1 VRSGG
6 ADHRHREATAAGS
19 HAPAAGEGGGVGA
32 GTNRGASRPIIVVER
47 VTRRFGTV
55 AAVQE
60 ISFTVPV
67 STVTVLIGP
76 SGSGKSTMLRIIN
89 GLERLDEGRI
99 EVDGVSLDPGGA
111 NLDAIRA
118 ETGMV
123 FQQFN
128 LFPHLSVLDNL
139 LLAPRVVRG
148 RPRAELEAEARALLR
163 KVGLGDKAD
172 RFPSR
177 LSGGEQQRTAI
188 ARALCMKPK
197 VMLFDEPTSALDP
210 EMIREVLEVMRTLA
224 REGMTM
230 VVATHEMGFARE
242 VGHEVLFLD
251 HGLLVEAGPPEQ
263 LFGNPREERTRAF
276 LSRIL

>member
-1 VRSGG
+1 MNGRAGRTVPEPG
-6 ADHRHREATAAGS
+6 ANNTAGIPMILA
-19 HAPAAGEGGGVGA
+19 EG
-32 GTNRGASRPIIVVER
+32 
-47 VTRRFGTV
+47 VTRRFGAV
-55 AAVQE
+55 AAVQD
-60 ISFTVPV
+60 ISFSVPA

-76 SGSGKSTMLRIIN
+76 SGSGKSTILRIIN

-99 EVDGVSLDPGGA
+99 EVDGIPLDPGGA

-148 RPRAELEAEARALLR
+148 RPRSELVAEAHALLE

-242 VGHEVLFLD
+242 VAHEVIFLD
-251 HGLLVEAGPPEQ
+251 RGMLVEAGSPGQ
-263 LFGNPREERTRAF
+263 IFGDAREERTRAF
-276 LSRIL
+276 LSRVL